1 MKNKMKKK
9 PLTETEAAIVACV
22 FSFIIV
28 MILFGSHNNF
38 KLEKTYEK
46 EIPSDTIDVVHK

>member
-9 PLTETEAAIVACV
+9 PLTKTEVAIVVCI
-22 FSFIIV
+22 FSFILC
-28 MILFGSHNNF
+28 MIFFGSHNNF

-46 EIPSDTIDVVHK
+46 ENLSDTIDVIHK